1 MTYKPPDDPELVS
14 FLKRHRPLPPPAS
27 TSLEEQIMNATQESQ
42 AKRVVRP
49 IQWWATSGAVAA
61 GLVAAVAAYQASQ
74 PTSFSNTDVASLE
87 AFMENSWLNSV
98 SDVSPNA
105 NDRSAQEFLAL
116 VEPLADN

>member
-27 TSLEEQIMNATQESQ
+27 TSLEEQIMNATQENP

-49 IQWWATSGAVAA
+49 IRWWATSGAVAA

-74 PTSFSNTDVASLE
+74 PAPFSSTDVASLE